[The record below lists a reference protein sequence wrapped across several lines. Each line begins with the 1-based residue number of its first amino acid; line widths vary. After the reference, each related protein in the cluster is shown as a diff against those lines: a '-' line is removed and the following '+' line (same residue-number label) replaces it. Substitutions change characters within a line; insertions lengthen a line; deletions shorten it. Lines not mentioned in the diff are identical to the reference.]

1 MSRVTRRARLIP
13 GRRATLAIGLVATIA
28 SAVTLVL
35 AQMSSSP
42 LLLVAVRTNK
52 GFGALQILD
61 PVARRPLASVPTGED
76 PHGVAASSDGRF
88 AYVAN
93 DNGCSISVIDLSARK
108 EVRRVDLGP
117 GSRPHDV
124 RFIDGRLYF
133 TLEGFKAIGRL
144 DASASRMDW
153 VLGTGQNGT
162 HMLAI
167 SSDLRRIFTTNNGS
181 NTVSAMERGAEASA
195 PWNVTVIPI
204 PKAPEGIDIAPDGRE
219 VWIASKDEGGGLS
232 VIDVASKQATPLS
245 LVATKHANRVAFT
258 PDGKL
263 VLVRDGQGF
272 LIILDARTRTEV
284 KRIALNT
291 TSLLIEPDGSRAYAT
306 VHPDNHVAVVDLKT
320 LAVIGRIEL
329 GSDLDPDEMAWVGRP

>member
-1 MSRVTRRARLIP
+1 MA
-13 GRRATLAIGLVATIA
+13 GRRAMVAIGLALVGAAAT
-28 SAVTLVL
+28 VVL
-35 AQMSSSP
+35 AQTASSP
-42 LLLVAVRTNK
+42 ILLVAVRTNK
-52 GFGALQILD
+52 GFGALQMLD
-61 PVARRPLASVPTGED
+61 PIARRPLASVPTGED
-76 PHGVAASSDGRF
+76 PHGVAASTDGRF

-93 DNGCSISVIDLSARK
+93 DMGCSISVIDLIARK

-144 DASASRMDW
+144 DAGASKMDW

-167 SSDLRRIFTTNNGS
+167 SSDLRRIFTANNGS
-181 NTVSAMERGAEASA
+181 NTVSAIERGAEASA

-219 VWIASKDEGGGLS
+219 VWVASKDDGGGLS
-232 VIDVASKQATPLS
+232 VIDVVSKHATPLGS
-245 LVATKHANRVAFT
+245 VATTHANRVAFT

-272 LIILDARTRTEV
+272 LIVLDATTRTEV

-291 TSLLIEPDGSRAYAT
+291 TSILVEPNGSRAYAT

-329 GSDLDPDEMAWVGRP
+329 GSGLDPDEMAWVAKP